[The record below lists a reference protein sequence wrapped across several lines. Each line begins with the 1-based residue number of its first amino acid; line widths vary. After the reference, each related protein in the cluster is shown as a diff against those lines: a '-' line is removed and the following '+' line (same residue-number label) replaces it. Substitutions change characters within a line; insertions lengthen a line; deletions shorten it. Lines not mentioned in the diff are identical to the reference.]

1 MVTTP
6 PTYQLGQ
13 FCFVFLSWA
22 QFVTFLSPFSPP
34 LFLLSPWSA
43 LLCLL
48 PMSPGLWLILLLLLV
63 CGIFYGSLCLQR
75 GAGQLK
81 VFRASGKAPSTAVSP
96 VMQVRRG
103 TPWPPQAQN
112 LSSLCPSMAGSELL
126 GRRGWPQCRLALSM
140 FGAPSVLCP
149 LPKGTHRS
157 GGCRPVQGTATVG
170 FQDSS

>member
-6 PTYQLGQ
+6 PTYTALPWGRKPSWDNSA
-13 FCFVFLSWA
+13 VFLSWA

-34 LFLLSPWSA
+34 LFLSMVCSA
-43 LLCLL
+43 LSLAHVSWALVDFAAA
-48 PMSPGLWLILLLLLV
+48 SV

-81 VFRASGKAPSTAVSP
+81 VFRASGKPPSTAASP
-96 VMQVRRG
+96 VMQVGRG

-126 GRRGWPQCRLALSM
+126 GRRGWP
-140 FGAPSVLCP
+140 
-149 LPKGTHRS
+149 
-157 GGCRPVQGTATVG
+157 
-170 FQDSS
+170 